1 MIDITTQ
8 DLFEKKNAVSHT
20 GFVAESF
27 QPKGARMLNVITT
40 TELKFKIEG
49 VQHFIPEGTELI
61 IDKSDNHIVQYE
73 NLGIRVTIFEDEY
86 MVIQ

>member
-1 MIDITTQ
+1 M
-8 DLFEKKNAVSHT
+8 SHT

-40 TELKFKIEG
+40 TELKFKIDG
-49 VQHFIPEGTELI
+49 VQHFIPEGSEI
-61 IDKSDNHIVQYE
+61 VIDREDNHIVQFE
-73 NLGIRVTIFEDEY
+73 DLGLFVTIFPEEY